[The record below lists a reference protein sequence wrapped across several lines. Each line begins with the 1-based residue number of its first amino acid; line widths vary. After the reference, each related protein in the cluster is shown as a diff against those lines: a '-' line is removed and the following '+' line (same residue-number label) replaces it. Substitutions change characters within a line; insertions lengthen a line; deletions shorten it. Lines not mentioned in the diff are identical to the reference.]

1 MTATFGGSTYLT
13 STQAF
18 DEKKKLCIDQFQTE
32 GCWVGDLLL
41 WDKQQETH
49 KSQKEETEIYKIL
62 KSSVD
67 RAYIERD
74 TAIQKFTKKYQEP

>member
-1 MTATFGGSTYLT
+1 M
-13 STQAF
+13 
-18 DEKKKLCIDQFQTE
+18 
-32 GCWVGDLLL
+32 GDLLL

-62 KSSVD
+62 KSGVD